1 MHKIKRSTL
10 VIYPQIEEGHGFGRT
25 YNVIENAKIMY
36 YVVETYEDV
45 VTERFTYRIIKEM
58 NAKTEPEL
66 KEAEVQAYTEF
77 LQQEY
82 PLFKSGRNVRLIR
95 VLLAIV
101 DLRIAQEALLDNHE
115 SLKGKQAF
123 DSLILTSHI
132 FDGGQVA
139 INCANRALD
148 RMAFEVKNFDTQ
160 KDLLGFEDATN
171 LVLRY
176 LYRLSEDLKQD
187 IRYTDQTRR
196 VRLACRD
203 NMLRLNRATT
213 WLLNV
218 YHNIEEEIDG

>member
-1 MHKIKRSTL
+1 M
-10 VIYPQIEEGHGFGRT
+10 IYPQIEEGHGFGRT

-82 PLFKSGRNVRLIR
+82 PRFKSGRDARLIR
-95 VLLAIV
+95 VLMAIV

-139 INCANRALD
+139 INCTNRALD
-148 RMAFEVKNFDTQ
+148 RMAFEAKNFDNQ
-160 KDLLGFEDATN
+160 KDLLGFEDASN

-176 LYRLSEDLKQD
+176 LYRLSADLKQD
-187 IRYTDQTRR
+187 IRYTDLTRR

>member
-1 MHKIKRSTL
+1 M
-10 VIYPQIEEGHGFGRT
+10 IYPEIEETHGFGRT
-25 YNVIENAKIMY
+25 YNVIENAKILY
-36 YVVETYEDV
+36 YIVEKYEDV
-45 VTERFTYRIIKEM
+45 VTDDFTYRFVKEM
-58 NAKTEPEL
+58 GTKTEPEL
-66 KEAEVQAYTEF
+66 KEAEAHAYTEF
-77 LQQEY
+77 LRRNY
-82 PLFKSGRNVRLIR
+82 PKFKAGRNVRLVR

-139 INCANRALD
+139 INCTNRALD
-148 RMAFEVKNFDTQ
+148 RMAFELKNVDTQ
-160 KDLLGFEDATN
+160 KDLLGFEDATH

-176 LYRLSEDLKQD
+176 LYRMSEDLKQD
-187 IRYTDQTRR
+187 IRYTDLTRR
-196 VRLACRD
+196 VRVACRD

-218 YHNIEEEIDG
+218 YHNIEEEIDR

>member
-1 MHKIKRSTL
+1 M
-10 VIYPQIEEGHGFGRT
+10 IYPQIEEGHGFGRT
-25 YNVIENAKIMY
+25 YNVIENSKIMY
-36 YVVETYEDV
+36 YIVETYEDM

-66 KEAEVQAYTEF
+66 KEAEVQAYTAF

-82 PLFKSGRNVRLIR
+82 PQFKAGRNVRLVR
-95 VLLAIV
+95 VLMAIV

-139 INCANRALD
+139 INCTNRALD
-148 RMAFEVKNFDTQ
+148 RMAFELKTVDTQ
-160 KDLLGFEDATN
+160 QDLLGFEDATH

-187 IRYTDQTRR
+187 IRYTDQTRI

-218 YHNIEEEIDG
+218 YHNIEEEIGV

>member
-1 MHKIKRSTL
+1 M
-10 VIYPQIEEGHGFGRT
+10 IYPQIEEGHGFGRT

-36 YVVETYEDV
+36 YIVEKYEDV
-45 VTERFTYRIIKEM
+45 VTDDFTYRFVKEKG
-58 NAKTEPEL
+58 NKTEPQL
-66 KEAEVQAYTEF
+66 KEAEVHAYAEF
-77 LQQEY
+77 MRRNY
-82 PLFKSGRNVRLIR
+82 PQFKAGRNVRLIR

-139 INCANRALD
+139 INCTNRALD
-148 RMAFEVKNFDTQ
+148 RMAYEVKNVDNQ
-160 KDLLGFEDATN
+160 KDLHGFEDAAN

-187 IRYTDQTRR
+187 IRYTDQTRI
-196 VRLACRD
+196 VRMACRD

>member
-1 MHKIKRSTL
+1 M
-10 VIYPQIEEGHGFGRT
+10 IYPQIEEGHGFGRT

-82 PLFKSGRNVRLIR
+82 PLFKSGRDARLIR
-95 VLLAIV
+95 VLMAIV

-139 INCANRALD
+139 INCTNRALD

-218 YHNIEEEIDG
+218 YHNIEEEIGV

>member
-82 PLFKSGRNVRLIR
+82 PLFKSGRDARLIR
-95 VLLAIV
+95 VLMAIV

-139 INCANRALD
+139 INCTNRALD

-218 YHNIEEEIDG
+218 YHNIEEEIGV

>member
-1 MHKIKRSTL
+1 M
-10 VIYPQIEEGHGFGRT
+10 IYPQIEEGHGFGRT

-36 YVVETYEDV
+36 YIVEKYEDV
-45 VTERFTYRIIKEM
+45 VTDDFTYRFVKEKG
-58 NAKTEPEL
+58 NKTEPQL
-66 KEAEVQAYTEF
+66 KEAEVHAYAEF
-77 LQQEY
+77 MRRNY
-82 PLFKSGRNVRLIR
+82 PQFKAGRNVRLIR

-139 INCANRALD
+139 INCTNRALD
-148 RMAFEVKNFDTQ
+148 RMAYEVKNVDNQ
-160 KDLLGFEDATN
+160 KDLHGFEDAAN

-187 IRYTDQTRR
+187 IRYTDQTRI
-196 VRLACRD
+196 VRMACRD

-218 YHNIEEEIDG
+218 YHNIEEEIGV

>member
-1 MHKIKRSTL
+1 M
-10 VIYPQIEEGHGFGRT
+10 IYPQIEEGHGFGRT
-25 YNVIENAKIMY
+25 YNVIENSKIMY
-36 YVVETYEDV
+36 YIVETYEDV
-45 VTERFTYRIIKEM
+45 VTEGYTNRIIKEM

-82 PLFKSGRNVRLIR
+82 PLFKAGRDARLIR
-95 VLLAIV
+95 VLMAIV

-139 INCANRALD
+139 INCTNRALD
-148 RMAFEVKNFDTQ
+148 RMAFELKTVDTQ
-160 KDLLGFEDATN
+160 KDLLGFEDAAH

-176 LYRLSEDLKQD
+176 LYRMSEDLKQD
-187 IRYTDQTRR
+187 IRFPDLTRR
-196 VRLACRD
+196 VRVACRD
-203 NMLRLNRATT
+203 NMLRLNRGIT
-213 WLLNV
+213 WLTNV
-218 YHNIEEEIDG
+218 YHGIQDELAA